1 MRCQTVVVFSACT
14 DCIVLLTSRLVRL
27 QCSLLFF
34 VFLCI
39 PLCASSYRGL
49 PPLHLPF
56 RVIYGLVADGSAYR
70 SELRAASPASLLL
83 PPLRLVLPW
92 WSNHLRG
99 RGFCLS
105 LTARGS
111 THHLYICCPNKPPL
125 YPHLN
130 PASPSWQ
137 VKRAHCSLIINYT
150 HHKPLLG
157 KYNLSHILIRLNS
170 YLTKIHFKSNYNTA
184 FPRLFKQRT
193 NYTVSKAH
201 LLYQRII
208 IDFSY

>member
-1 MRCQTVVVFSACT
+1 MSGAGLFWQLATCVCQPYCSPPSLFLCSLAICSSPGSHYLRLLPLYNSLCFSVRCQECCGFFRLHWLYRITHLSFC
-14 DCIVLLTSRLVRL
+14 LVRL

-130 PASPSWQ
+130 PASPSW
-137 VKRAHCSLIINYT
+137 H
-150 HHKPLLG
+150 
-157 KYNLSHILIRLNS
+157 
-170 YLTKIHFKSNYNTA
+170 KSNA
-184 FPRLFKQRT
+184 L
-193 NYTVSKAH
+193 TVA
-201 LLYQRII
+201 
-208 IDFSY
+208 

>member
-1 MRCQTVVVFSACT
+1 MSGAGLFWQLATCVCQPYCFPALLVSLLVSYLVPHLVLIIRLLPLYNSLCFSVRCQTVVVFSACT
-14 DCIVLLTSRLVRL
+14 DCIVLLTSVCLVRL

-130 PASPSWQ
+130 PASPSWHSQ
-137 VKRAHCSLIINYT
+137 TRSL
-150 HHKPLLG
+150 
-157 KYNLSHILIRLNS
+157 
-170 YLTKIHFKSNYNTA
+170 
-184 FPRLFKQRT
+184 
-193 NYTVSKAH
+193 
-201 LLYQRII
+201 
-208 IDFSY
+208 